1 MGDEDLFPMNPEYED
16 TGVPGT
22 AGTGGSGGY
31 QAVTMTSTPPTKY
44 RIGDKDVSPMTY
56 AAMELDDAI
65 IESVSMIK
73 RLMTRDPA
81 QLDHFATN
89 TLTMVKVKKALLEL
103 TYSESVISFPDED
116 DIPGQ

>member
-1 MGDEDLFPMNPEYED
+1 MGDEELFPMNPEYED

-22 AGTGGSGGY
+22 DGPVGSAGY
-31 QAVTMTSTPPTKY
+31 QPGTMTSAPPTKY
-44 RIGDKDVSPMTY
+44 RIGENEVSPMTY

-65 IESVSMIK
+65 IESVRMIK
-73 RLMTRDPA
+73 NLMHRDPA

-103 TYSESVISFPDED
+103 SYSESVISFPDED